1 MGGGLQLM
9 IQLLGKEVRGWRKN
23 AKCPYRFCEEGV
35 FVGNHSWRIEKF
47 VRLYNKLTKKS
58 FFRYVSKKSVMGNSM
73 QRLPIGIQGFESLR
87 EDGYL

>member
-1 MGGGLQLM
+1 M

-23 AKCPYRFCEEGV
+23 AKCPYRFSEEGV

-47 VRLYNKLTKKS
+47 VRMYNKVTEKS
-58 FFRYVSKKSVMGNSM
+58 FFRLDMYLKKSVMGNSM